1 MKKSYFSKSFNLNIY
16 LFIISA
22 LGFLFST
29 MLNYLILRL
38 DNIKLL
44 SPPTLQHLT
53 KLHHSALLVSSLV
66 LTCLVLS
73 VTAEVI
79 SHSLTDS
86 VLNYLKSIFATVR
99 FRQFARQN
107 ERINKTPTDTSTQIS
122 VNPIFRDF
130 NRAVGKSVVDITRQK
145 IFVYIKI
152 PRSQQSQKIL
162 REMEAMIKEEISSR
176 NPDYYFSSPERF
188 KNHLWFI
195 GTKR

>member
-1 MKKSYFSKSFNLNIY
+1 M
-16 LFIISA
+16 
-22 LGFLFST
+22 
-29 MLNYLILRL
+29 
-38 DNIKLL
+38 
-44 SPPTLQHLT
+44 
-53 KLHHSALLVSSLV
+53 
-66 LTCLVLS
+66 
-73 VTAEVI
+73 TAEVI
-79 SHSLTDS
+79 SRSLTDS